1 MENITDKN
9 QVTYKDYT
17 EKINKKI
24 NTDTI
29 LGSDINELIVF
40 LNYSFREKNNF
51 FIENFNQKSIKTV
64 YLLYNQ
70 LKTNILV
77 PEITEIF
84 YNITIDK
91 FKVLRFILINT
102 INNFEI
108 IKNNNDELCQHIS
121 EESFQRV
128 LKYINI
134 LYQLEERK

>member
-1 MENITDKN
+1 MENSTDKN
-9 QVTYKDYT
+9 QVIYKDYT

-24 NTDTI
+24 NTSI
-29 LGSDINELIVF
+29 IIGSDINELIVF

-77 PEITEIF
+77 PEIIDIF
-84 YNITIDK
+84 NNISIDK
-91 FKVLRFILINT
+91 LKVLRFILVTT
-102 INNFEI
+102 INNFTI
-108 IKNNNDELCQHIS
+108 IKNNNEELCQHIS
-121 EESFQRV
+121 EESFQRI

-134 LYQLEERK
+134 LLKEEQK